1 MPDRTPDSTP
11 TSRPT
16 PDRSAAGP
24 VAAPR
29 VSPLLAACLA
39 LAGLAQVALWWRAI
53 AWYPEL
59 PARIPIHFNA
69 AGTPDGWADKGPMWF
84 LLPIISLVL
93 LGFLGGIALWLGGL
107 VRNAPA
113 LVNVPRKDL
122 FLKLSAEGRLAVVAP
137 TRTFLAWVIA
147 LVMLLFLYIL
157 EGSARVAVLQDAM
170 LPSWPVFVFLG
181 LVFSTLP
188 FFLLA
193 TTRAV
198 DRAARAEGLLGEPG
212 REGTGR

>member
-1 MPDRTPDSTP
+1 MIGLAAVAIAIAAVAEPSAFGITAQGVSDIPLGNRLELFIGTFVGAITFSGSVIAFGKLAGKVDGKAKKLPGGHVLNA
-11 TSRPT
+11 
-16 PDRSAAGP
+16 SAA
-24 VAAPR
+24 
-29 VSPLLAACLA
+29 
-39 LAGLAQVALWWRAI
+39 
-53 AWYPEL
+53 
-59 PARIPIHFNA
+59 
-69 AGTPDGWADKGPMWF
+69 
-84 LLPIISLVL
+84 IISLVL

-157 EGSARVAVLQDAM
+157 EGSARVAVLQDDM

-181 LVFSTLP
+181 LVFATLP

-198 DRAARAEGLLGEPG
+198 DRAARAEGLLGE
-212 REGTGR
+212 TGR

>member
-1 MPDRTPDSTP
+1 MHPTP
-11 TSRPT
+11 TDT
-16 PDRSAAGP
+16 DRSAAP
-24 VAAPR
+24 PR
-29 VSPLLAACLA
+29 ARISPLLAACIALIA
-39 LAGLAQVALWWRAI
+39 LAQGALWWRAA

-59 PARIPIHFNA
+59 PARIPMHFNA
-69 AGTPDGWADKGPMWF
+69 AGTPDGWSDKGPMWF

-93 LGFLGGIALWLGGL
+93 LAFLGGIALWLGAL

-122 FLKLSAEGRLAVVAP
+122 FLKLSPAGRLAVVAP
-137 TRTFLAWVIA
+137 TRVFLAWVIA

-157 EGSARVAVLQDAM
+157 EGSARVAVLQEKM

-188 FFLLA
+188 FFYIA
-193 TTRAV
+193 TMRAV
-198 DRAARAEGLLGEPG
+198 DRAARDEGLLGATDDGSSSRRSSEP
-212 REGTGR
+212 RSR